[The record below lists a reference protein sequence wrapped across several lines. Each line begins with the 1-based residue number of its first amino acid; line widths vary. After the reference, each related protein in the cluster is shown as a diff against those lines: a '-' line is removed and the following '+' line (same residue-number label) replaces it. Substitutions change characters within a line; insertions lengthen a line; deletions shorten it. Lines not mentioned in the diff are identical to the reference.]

1 MALKRLRIESKKIR
15 DAARGE
21 DCTLNIAGVCNYDSS
36 TVVLTHLPDESHG
49 MAHKSDDISA
59 CFSCSSCHD
68 VIDRR
73 TVNETFEQ
81 DREWYLRRGM
91 VRTWRRLIEMQI
103 VSIKDV
109 KID

>member
-1 MALKRLRIESKKIR
+1 MALKQIRIESKKIR
-15 DAARGE
+15 EAARDE
-21 DCTLNIAGVCNYDSS
+21 ECTLNIAGVCSYNSS

-49 MAHKSDDISA
+49 MSRKADDISA
-59 CFSCSSCHD
+59 CFGCSDCHK
-68 VIDRR
+68 VIDRQ
-73 TVNETFEQ
+73 VINKVFEE
-81 DREWYLRRGM
+81 DREWYLRRAM